1 MHEDSFRA
9 IEAGAAVVTASG
21 RLARVLRQE
30 FDFRQK
36 ADLRSVWRTP
46 DILPFDAFLGRAW
59 RECVFSGA
67 TADPPALLDPLQE
80 QFVWE
85 QVIRDSP
92 EGESLLRIPET
103 ATQAM
108 QAWQL
113 LVAYRLP
120 VDGRFEASDDW
131 SAFAAWSRAFQE
143 RCQANNWLERARL
156 ADFVAARISSGAI
169 LLPPMLYRAG
179 FDESTP
185 QQSEF
190 FEVGGDWRELLGSNF
205 TPEPERWKFRDANEE
220 IRAAASWARVQLGQ
234 NPETQIG
241 VIVPNLRSL
250 RSKVERIFRE
260 TLHPGVDLTDR
271 ERSFHLSL
279 GSALDQYPLVHAA
292 LLVLEFALG
301 ALTLPRAGMLLRSPF
316 LGGGAIEGTKRA
328 LLDVKLRKNGVWD
341 VTTSSLGEAAGGCP
355 FLQRSLRRLEKTFE
369 KLPGSQHPSAWSR
382 DFSKILEAAGW
393 PGDRKLTSREHQVLE
408 AWLAVLS
415 NFAALDL
422 AAPPMTFAQALSR
435 LQSIAAASPFQV
447 ENEGAPVQIMGPLEA
462 SGLRF
467 DHLWIM
473 GLHDEALP
481 AASSPNPFIPISLQ
495 REHGLP
501 HASAERELSFAR
513 KLIDRLLASA
523 PDIILSY
530 PETEGDRLLAPSP
543 LLAGVSWRAQTGGLR
558 SNAWIARMRES
569 VPVEEPTDDNAP
581 LVALEGRQ
589 PGGASLF
596 KDMAACPFRAFAKH
610 RLNARPL
617 EETDLGLSYRD
628 RGSTVHKAL
637 EFIWSELGS
646 HARLVELPAGEL
658 QALIARNV
666 QAALQQLGVG
676 FARKLEQRRLESLL
690 AQWLDI
696 EKSRAPFVVLKPE
709 EERIVTLGGLQVRT
723 RVDRIDELDTGDE
736 LNGSGEIILD
746 YKTGIVKTTG
756 WDTDRP
762 DEPQLPL
769 YCVTSERPIN
779 GAAFAV
785 IRIGEL
791 AFRGVT
797 DNSAALPGL
806 KKMSSQPVSFAEL
819 VADWRRILERLAD
832 DFRAGVAIVD
842 PKPGACEH
850 CGLTALCRIRELEND
865 RG

>member
-9 IEAGAAVVTASG
+9 IEAGATVVTASG
-21 RLARVLRQE
+21 RLARVLRQD

-36 ADLRSVWRTP
+36 ADGRSVWRTP
-46 DILPFDAFLGRAW
+46 GILPFDAFLGRAW
-59 RECVFSGA
+59 REWVLSGA
-67 TADPPALLDPLQE
+67 AADAPGLLDPLQE
-80 QFVWE
+80 QYVWE

-103 ATQAM
+103 ALQAM
-108 QAWQL
+108 EAWQL
-113 LVAYRLP
+113 ILAYRLP
-120 VDGRFEASDDW
+120 HDGRFEASDDW
-131 SAFAAWSRAFQE
+131 SAFAGWSRAFQK

-156 ADFVAARISSGAI
+156 ADFVAARISSAAI
-169 LLPPMLYRAG
+169 LLPTRLYRAG
-179 FDESTP
+179 FDELTP

-190 FEVGGDWRELLGSNF
+190 FEVSGEWRELLNSHF
-205 TPEPERWKFRDANEE
+205 APEPGRCKFRDANEE
-220 IRAAASWARVQLGQ
+220 IRAAASWARLQLEQ

-241 VIVPNLRSL
+241 VIVPNLTSL

-279 GSALDQYPLVHAA
+279 GPALDQYPLVHAA
-292 LLVLEFALG
+292 LLVLEFALAPL
-301 ALTLPRAGMLLRSPF
+301 ALPWAGMLLRSPF
-316 LGGGAIEGTKRA
+316 LGGGEIERTKRA
-328 LLDVKLRKNGVWD
+328 LLDAKLRKNGVWD

-355 FLQRSLRRLEKTFE
+355 SLQRSLQRLDKIFE
-369 KLPGSQHPSAWSR
+369 KLPASQHPSAWSR

-393 PGDRKLTSREHQVLE
+393 PGDRTLTSREHQVLD
-408 AWLAVLS
+408 AWLTLLS

-422 AAPPMTFAQALSR
+422 AATPMAFAQALSR
-435 LQSIAAASPFQV
+435 LQDIAAASRFQV
-447 ENEGAPVQIMGPLEA
+447 ENEGAPVQIMGLFEA

-467 DHLWIM
+467 DHLWLM

-481 AASSPNPFIPISLQ
+481 AAASPNPFIPTSLQ

-501 HASAERELSFAR
+501 HSSAKRELSFAR
-513 KLIDRLLASA
+513 NLIDRLLASA
-523 PDIILSY
+523 PHVVLSY
-530 PETEGDRLLAPSP
+530 PETEGDHLLAPSP
-543 LLAGVSWRAQTGGLR
+543 LLAAASWQAQTGGTP
-558 SNAWIARMRES
+558 SNDWIARMRRSTPMQELTDENGP
-569 VPVEEPTDDNAP
+569 PVAMD
-581 LVALEGRQ
+581 GRQ

-610 RLNARPL
+610 RLGARPL

-646 HARLVELPAGEL
+646 HARLIELPAAEL
-658 QALIARNV
+658 QDLIARNV
-666 QAALQQLGVG
+666 DAALQQLGIG
-676 FARKLEQRRLESLL
+676 FARRLEKRRLKSLL

-696 EKSRAPFVVLKPE
+696 EKSRTPFVVLKPE
-709 EERIVTLGGLQVRT
+709 EERIVSLGGLQVRT

-736 LNGSGEIILD
+736 LNGGGEIILD
-746 YKTGIVKTTG
+746 YKTGIVKTSG

-769 YCVTSERPIN
+769 YCATSERPIN

-785 IRIGEL
+785 IRVGEL

-797 DNSAALPGL
+797 DNNSALPGL
-806 KKMSSQPVSFAEL
+806 KKMSTQPISFAEL
-819 VADWRRILERLAD
+819 VADWRRILERLAA
-832 DFRAGVAIVD
+832 DFRAGVAIVE
-842 PKPGACEH
+842 PKQGACEH
-850 CGLTALCRIRELEND
+850 CGLTALCRIREFEND